1 MDPNTAT
8 KMCRR
13 LKKMN
18 LAEGLRINSWRFP
31 NKAAAVFEDRR
42 VSYAELNKRANQ
54 LAHAILKRGF
64 HRQSK
69 FSIIMYNNIEFL
81 EIYHGLTRAAMISVP
96 VNFRLVPA
104 ELEYIIN
111 NSDSEGLF
119 VGIELFDKLRL
130 ENIPA
135 VKKEHIFIIC
145 PKDQTPEGFLNYEDL
160 LAGNPTH
167 EPENVEQREDDI
179 FFFGYTSG
187 TTGFPK
193 GAMNTTRGT
202 LDIVKNVFVRTAGKE
217 HIRLDRRVLLAIIP
231 ICHSNSVWSTLITL
245 WCGGTNVIFPSGR
258 FDPEKV
264 LQLIDKEKVTTS
276 SMVPTMITRILELPE
291 EIKNKYDMSSLTSLG
306 SSSAPLLTKTK
317 EAALEFFKN
326 VRFSEGY
333 GSTETGALTTLR
345 HKDQM
350 RKIRSIGQPNP
361 GIEIKLIDEDGNTIT
376 EPNKQGVLWAK
387 ARSAFIGYYK
397 DPEKTKASI
406 DGEWSTAGDIAYF
419 DEEGYYYLADRKH
432 DMIISGGE
440 NVYPA
445 EIEEVISRIPMVS
458 EVAVIGVPH
467 PDFGE
472 EVKALV
478 IKKGDGLSVDDVLV
492 YCSDNLAGYKRP
504 RSVEFL
510 DDFPRTATGKV
521 LKRILRQPYW
531 AGQERSI

>member
-1 MDPNTAT
+1 
-8 KMCRR
+8 
-13 LKKMN
+13 MN
-18 LAEGLRINSWRFP
+18 LADGLRMNSWRYP
-31 NKAAAVFEDRR
+31 DKIAAVFEDKR
-42 VSYAELNKRANQ
+42 STYMELNERANQ
-54 LAHAILKRGF
+54 LAHAVLKMGF
-64 HRQSK
+64 KRQTK

-81 EIYHGLTRAAMISVP
+81 EIYHGLTRASMISVP

-111 NSDSEGLF
+111 NSDSEALF
-119 VGIELFDKLRL
+119 VGVELLEKLRL
-130 ENIPA
+130 ENISS
-135 VKKEHIFIIC
+135 VKKSNIFVIG
-145 PKDQTPEGFLNYEDL
+145 PKDKIPDGTTHYEDL

-167 EPENVEQREDDI
+167 EPDNVDQCENDI

-202 LDIVKNVFVRTAGKE
+202 LDIVKNVFVRTAGKP
-217 HIRLDRRVLLAIIP
+217 HIKLDQRVLLAIIP

-258 FDPEKV
+258 FDPEEV
-264 LQLIDKEKVTTS
+264 LKIIAKEKVNTS
-276 SMVPTMITRILELPE
+276 SMVPTMITRILELPDD
-291 EIKNKYDMSSLTSLG
+291 IKKKYDMTSLTSLG

-317 EAALEFFKN
+317 EAALDFFKN

-350 RKIRSIGQPNP
+350 RKVRSIGQANP
-361 GIEIKLIDEDGNTIT
+361 GIEIKLVDDEGSIIS
-376 EPNKQGVLWAK
+376 EPNQQGVLWAK

-397 DPEKTKASI
+397 DPEKTAESI
-406 DGEWSTAGDIAYF
+406 DGEWSTAGDVAFF
-419 DEEGYYYLADRKH
+419 DEEGYYFLADRKH

-445 EIEEVISRIPMVS
+445 EIEEVITQIPGVS
-458 EVAVIGVPH
+458 EVAVIGIPNN
-467 PDFGE
+467 DFGE

-478 IKKGDGLSVDDVLV
+478 ILKSESSISPETILEHCRKK
-492 YCSDNLAGYKRP
+492 LAGYKRP
-504 RSVEFL
+504 RSVEFM
-510 DDFPRTATGKV
+510 DDFPRTATGKI
-521 LKRILRQPYW
+521 LKRILRKPYW
-531 AGQERSI
+531 EGQERSI

>member
-1 MDPNTAT
+1 
-8 KMCRR
+8 
-13 LKKMN
+13 MN
-18 LAEGLRINSWRFP
+18 LADGLRINAWRYP
-31 NKAAAVFEDRR
+31 DKAAVVFEDRR
-42 VSYAELNKRANQ
+42 ITYSELNERANQ
-54 LAHAILKRGF
+54 LAHAILKRGYK
-64 HRQSK
+64 RQTK
-69 FSIIMYNNIEFL
+69 CSIIMYNNIEFL

-96 VNFRLVPA
+96 VNFRLVPT

-111 NSDSEGLF
+111 NSDSEALF
-119 VGIELFDKLRL
+119 VGIELFGKLRL

-135 VKKEHIFIIC
+135 VKKENIFIVG
-145 PKDQTPEGFLNYEDL
+145 PKDQIPKGFSHYEDL

-167 EPENVEQREDDI
+167 EPGEVDQCEDDI
-179 FFFGYTSG
+179 FFIGYTSG

-202 LDIVKNVFVRTAGKE
+202 LDIVKNVFVRTAGKPY
-217 HIRLDRRVLLAIIP
+217 IKLDQRVLLAIIP

-245 WCGGTNVIFPSGR
+245 WCGGTNVVFPSGR
-258 FDPEKV
+258 FDSEEV
-264 LQLIDKEKVTTS
+264 LKLIDREKVTTS

-291 EIKNKYDMSSLTSLG
+291 EVKQKYDMRSLTSLG

-317 EAALEFFKN
+317 EAALDFFRN

-350 RKIRSIGQPNP
+350 RKVRSIGQPNP
-361 GIEIKLIDEDGNTIT
+361 GIEIKLVGEDGTVIT

-397 DPEKTKASI
+397 DPEKTKAAI
-406 DGEWSTAGDIAYF
+406 DGEWSTAGDVAYF

-445 EIEEVISRIPMVS
+445 EIEEVITQLSEVS
-458 EVAVIGVPH
+458 EVAVIGIPH

-478 IKKGDGLSVDDVLV
+478 KLKNGNVSFVDEILE
-492 YCSDNLAGYKRP
+492 YCKNNLAGYKRP
-504 RSVEFL
+504 RTVDIV
-510 DDFPRTATGKV
+510 DDFPRTATGKI

-531 AGQERSI
+531 EGQEKTL

>member
-1 MDPNTAT
+1 
-8 KMCRR
+8 
-13 LKKMN
+13 MN
-18 LAEGLRINSWRFP
+18 LADGLRLNAWSHP
-31 NKAAAVFEDRR
+31 DKVAAVFEDKR
-42 VSYAELNKRANQ
+42 VTYAELNNRANQ
-54 LAHAILKRGF
+54 LAHAILKRDYD
-64 HRQSK
+64 RQTK

-96 VNFRLVPA
+96 VNFRLVPS

-111 NSDSEGLF
+111 NSDSEALF
-119 VGIELFDKLRL
+119 VGVELFGKLRL

-135 VKKEHIFIIC
+135 VKKENIFVVG
-145 PKDQTPEGFLNYEDL
+145 PKDETPEGTLNYEDL
-160 LAGNPTH
+160 LAGNPIH

-193 GAMNTTRGT
+193 GAMNTIRGT
-202 LDIVKNVFVRTAGKE
+202 LDIVKNVFVRTAGKP
-217 HIRLDRRVLLAIIP
+217 HIRLDQRVLLAIIP

-264 LQLIDKEKVTTS
+264 LKLIDEEKVTTS
-276 SMVPTMITRILELPE
+276 SMVPTMITRILELPDDV
-291 EIKNKYDMSSLTSLG
+291 KQKYDMSSLTSLG

-317 EAALEFFKN
+317 EAALNFFKN

-350 RKIRSIGQPNP
+350 RKVRSIGQPNP
-361 GIEIKLIDEDGNTIT
+361 GIEIKLIDDQGNVIT
-376 EPNKQGVLWAK
+376 EPHRQGVLWAK

-397 DPEKTKASI
+397 EPEKTAESI
-406 DGEWSTAGDIAYF
+406 KGEWATAGDVAYF

-445 EIEEVISRIPMVS
+445 EIEEVITMIPKVS

-467 PDFGE
+467 ADFGE
-472 EVKALV
+472 EVKAVVKL
-478 IKKGDGLSVDDVLV
+478 KNGSSLSVDEILSH
-492 YCSDNLAGYKRP
+492 CKENLAGYKRP
-504 RSVEFL
+504 RSVDFV
-510 DDFPRTATGKV
+510 DDFPRTATGKI
-521 LKRILRQPYW
+521 LKRILRKPYW
-531 AGQERSI
+531 EGQERNI